1 MATDFPTSLDSLT
14 NPNSTDGQNSPSH
27 STQHSNANDAIEA
40 LETKVGVNS
49 SAVTTTHDYKLSSV
63 TSSAKAVSTAGAQ
76 TIADVKTFDE
86 GAIVT
91 APKAYSPSAAG
102 TATLDLALGND
113 FEITMP
119 AGNIT
124 IALSNATVGEKFLV
138 SILQDAVGS
147 RTVTWFTTIR
157 WGEGSVPTLT
167 TTASKRDYFW
177 FKVTGSGTYDGVV
190 VSQNH

>member
-1 MATDFPTSLDSLT
+1 MATNFPNTLDSLT
-14 NPNSTDGQNSPSH
+14 NPNSTDAQNSPAH
-27 STQHSNANDAIEA
+27 ATQHANANDAIEA
-40 LETKVGVNS
+40 IEAKVGANS
-49 SAVTTTHDYKLSSV
+49 SAVTTSHDYKLSSV
-63 TSSAKAVSTAGAQ
+63 TSTAKAVSTAGAQ
-76 TIADVKTFDE
+76 TIADVKTVDE

-91 APKAYSPSAAG
+91 APKASSPEAAA
-102 TATLDLALGND
+102 TDTLDLALAND

-124 IALSNATVGEKFLV
+124 IALSNATVGQKFTI

-157 WGEGSVPTLT
+157 WPGGTAPTLT

-177 FKVTGSGTYDGVV
+177 FKVTGTGTYDGTITLKNV
-190 VSQNH
+190 